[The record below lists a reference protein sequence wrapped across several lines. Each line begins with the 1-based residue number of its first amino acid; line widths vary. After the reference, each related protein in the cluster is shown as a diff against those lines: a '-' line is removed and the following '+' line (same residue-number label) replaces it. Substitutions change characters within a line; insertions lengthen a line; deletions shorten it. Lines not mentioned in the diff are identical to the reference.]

1 MGRPE
6 KPIDPDAGPVQRLAH
21 ELRQL
26 RASAGS
32 LTYRAMACRAHYS
45 ATALAQAAAGDRL
58 PSLAVVLA
66 YARACGADPTV
77 WEDRWREADEAAA
90 PHDHD
95 HTSAPYRGM
104 ARFEPEHQHLFFGRD
119 RVVDDL
125 LRVAREHRFAALVGP
140 SGSGK
145 SSLLRAGLLP
155 ALREAAGHAR
165 HPVDVRLITLG
176 QDPPSDA
183 SRLLEPR
190 TADAETWVVVDQTR
204 LVTQQSA
211 AQQSAAQQSA
221 AQQDGDF
228 HQRAQ
233 FAMRLFASQQP
244 ESRLRVIVSIRP
256 DFQWLGPSYRPWID
270 GWIAAMRRHT
280 VQMPAMG
287 STELREAIVRPAIAT
302 GLIVERELTARLIDD
317 VLGRPNALPM
327 LSHALLETWRRRRGR
342 VLTLA
347 DYQAVG
353 GAHGAIAAT
362 AEQVYGRFTHAR
374 ARTARRVLLRL
385 IAPGDGTPD
394 TRSSMHPDE
403 LRLFELPDT
412 RAVLDALVEAR
423 LVIMNGERV
432 ELAHEALIT
441 QWPRL
446 GGWLEEERERLL
458 HRRHLT
464 ETARAWQ
471 RLGHD
476 HGDFYRGK
484 RLSLTAELFPPHAE
498 HDDLTPAE
506 RAFLTASLAADAATV
521 R

>member
-6 KPIDPDAGPVQRLAH
+6 KPLDPDAGPVQRLAH

-26 RASAGS
+26 RASAGG

-66 YARACGADPTV
+66 YARVCGADPTV
-77 WEDRWREADEAAA
+77 WEDRWREADEAAT

-95 HTSAPYRGM
+95 HASAPYRGM

-125 LRVAREHRFAALVGP
+125 LQVAREHRFAALVGP

-155 ALREAAGHAR
+155 ALREAARHAR
-165 HPVDVRLITLG
+165 HPVDIRLITLG
-176 QDPPSDA
+176 QDPPSDPA
-183 SRLLEPR
+183 RLLEPR
-190 TADAETWVVVDQTR
+190 GADTETWVVVDQT
-204 LVTQQSA
+204 QHA
-211 AQQSAAQQSA
+211 AQQYT
-221 AQQDGDF
+221 DL
-228 HQRAQ
+228 HERAQ
-233 FAMRLFASQQP
+233 FGMRLFASRQP

-256 DFQWLGPSYRPWID
+256 DFQWLAPSYRPWID
-270 GWIAAMRRHT
+270 GWIAAMQRHT
-280 VQMPAMG
+280 VVMPAMG

-362 AEQVYGRFTHAR
+362 AEQVYGRLTDAQ
-374 ARTARRVLLRL
+374 ARTARQVLLRL

-394 TRSSMHPDE
+394 TRRPVHPDE

-423 LVIMNGERV
+423 LVIMDGERL

-446 GGWLEEERERLL
+446 GGWLEQERERLL

-484 RLSLTAELFPPHAE
+484 RLSLAAQLFPPHAE
-498 HDDLTPAE
+498 DDELTPVE
-506 RAFLTASLAADAATV
+506 RAFLNASLAAHAATAPPGPTGG
-521 R
+521 